1 METDEKSS
9 EKQYTRDVNMK
20 KFLALIALVA
30 LAGCASYYDYYKG
43 GVRYTQDGEDCIYY
57 SGEFARH
64 YSREVNA
71 ADLDKKIVYRNTRCA
86 DLYARDIAGQE
97 VRQER
102 RVLTPAAEVS
112 YVEEP
117 VVAPRQIVVKP
128 ASVKKSCSCCQKKTT
143 KQYVIV
149 SDM

>member
-1 METDEKSS
+1 
-9 EKQYTRDVNMK
+9 MK
-20 KFLALIALVA
+20 KFLTLIALVA

-57 SGEFARH
+57 SGEYARH

-97 VRQER
+97 PRQER

-117 VVAPRQIVVKP
+117 VVETPRQIVVKP
-128 ASVKKSCSCCQKKTT
+128 MPVVKKSCNCCSKKKTT

-149 SDM
+149 SEM

>member
-1 METDEKSS
+1 
-9 EKQYTRDVNMK
+9 MK
-20 KFLALIALVA
+20 KILALIALIAV
-30 LAGCASYYDYYKG
+30 AGCSSYYDYYKG

-64 YSREVNA
+64 YSANVNA

-86 DLYARDIAGQE
+86 DLYARDTMGQE
-97 VRQER
+97 ARNER
-102 RVLTPAAEVS
+102 RVLTPAAEVV
-112 YVEEP
+112 VEPEP
-117 VVAPRQIVVKP
+117 IVAPRQIVVKP
-128 ASVKKSCSCCQKKTT
+128 APKKSCGCGCAKKTT